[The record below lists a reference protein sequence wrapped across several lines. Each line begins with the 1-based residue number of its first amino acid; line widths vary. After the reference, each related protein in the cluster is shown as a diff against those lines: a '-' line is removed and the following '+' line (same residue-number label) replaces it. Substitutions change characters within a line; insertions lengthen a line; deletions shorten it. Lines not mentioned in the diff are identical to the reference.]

1 MFTGIV
7 EECGEVESFV
17 RSGEGR
23 RLTVRCGF
31 ASDNVATGDSVAVDG
46 CCLTVVEHGGGRL
59 AFDLLE
65 ESVRRTRF
73 GTFAGGEGVNLER
86 SVTLGGKMG
95 GHIVTGHI
103 DTTGTV
109 ESIERKGADIRMAF
123 RHDADYSRYVVEK
136 GSIAINGVSLT
147 VGGCGEGTFFVW
159 LIPHTLEVTNLGA
172 LGEGS
177 AVNLEFDIVA
187 KHLEKLALP
196 YIAASGGGAPGAGDA
211 GENPLPQD

>member
-7 EECGEVESFV
+7 EECGGVDSFV
-17 RSGEGR
+17 RSGGGR
-23 RLTVRCGF
+23 RLTVRCGV
-31 ASDNVATGDSVAVDG
+31 VAEGVAVGDSVSVDG
-46 CCLTVVEHGGGRL
+46 CCLTVVEHGSGRL

-73 GTFAGGEGVNLER
+73 GAFSGGEGVNLER
-86 SVTLGGKMG
+86 SVALGGKMG

-103 DTTGTV
+103 DTVGTV
-109 ESIERKGADIRMAF
+109 ESIETVGGDVRLAF
-123 RHDADYSRYVVEK
+123 RHPAGYSRYVVEK
-136 GSIAINGVSLT
+136 GSVAINGVSLT
-147 VGGCGEGTFFVW
+147 VGGCGEGSFFVW

-172 LGEGS
+172 LAVGS

-196 YIAASGGGAPGAGDA
+196 YLGAAAPPPVVTGADA
-211 GENPLPQD
+211 LREN